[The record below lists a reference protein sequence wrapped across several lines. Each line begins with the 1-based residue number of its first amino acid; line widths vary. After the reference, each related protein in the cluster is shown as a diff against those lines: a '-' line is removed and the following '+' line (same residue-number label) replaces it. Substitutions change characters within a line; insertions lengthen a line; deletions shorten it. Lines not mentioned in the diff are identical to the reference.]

1 VKPAIVVLWI
11 LSIALAVGLTHLA
24 GPKQDDVEPS
34 LSGSLEKAFREFD
47 PIRRPYLITRA
58 LQDLGPDDLPELIRV
73 LEHQNMGI
81 EPEEVELI
89 MIAWTSFDAPGAY
102 QWAIEGPKN
111 WQTTLAKNAMYGWG
125 FHDGREAI
133 RVAEAIEEDS
143 DFKEMMKQNAL
154 QGWLRG
160 EDKDGV
166 SEYIATFPDLKR
178 RGRLFFLLAGEIVMS
193 KGPEAAMRWVEGVD
207 DDAPNNL
214 KLGTFN
220 HVAKMVASTDPER
233 AAEWFLEHRTRPY
246 SEGALAGVALRWVQ
260 NHDRPAAFE
269 WLLAMSDDG
278 LREGER
284 EDAIAQ
290 GFRTWMQNGP
300 NAAQEWLLAAL
311 PNPALEIAIRE
322 TIKRLLPTD
331 PRSAMEW
338 TRRLSDETKRN
349 SESLRVGLRWRNR
362 DPEAFGEWLKESD
375 LPEETRQI
383 ILAAPQP
390 PRRRPARLRAQPE
403 PEQPE
408 SASGL

>member
-1 VKPAIVVLWI
+1 VKPAFVVLWI
-11 LSIALAVGLTHLA
+11 LSIVLAVGLTRLA
-24 GPKQDDVEPS
+24 GPHPDDDIEPS

-89 MIAWTSFDAPGAY
+89 MLAWTSFDAPGAY
-102 QWAIEGPKN
+102 KWAIEGPKN

-125 FHDGREAI
+125 YHDGREAI
-133 RVAEAIEEDS
+133 RVAEAIEEES
-143 DFKEMMKQNAL
+143 DFKEMMKHNAI

-160 EDKDGV
+160 EDKEGV
-166 SEYIATFPDLKR
+166 SEYIATYPDLKR

-193 KGPEAAMRWVEGVD
+193 KGPEAAMRWVGGID

-220 HVAKMVASTDPER
+220 HVAKMVATKDPKL
-233 AAEWFLEHRTRPY
+233 AGEWVLEHGKRPY
-246 SEGALAGVALRWVQ
+246 SEGALSGVALRWVQ

-269 WLLAMSDDG
+269 WLLSLDEDE
-278 LREGER
+278 LLEGER

-290 GFRTWMQNGP
+290 GFRTWMQSGP
-300 NAAQEWLLAAL
+300 IAAQEWLLAAL
-311 PNPALEIAIRE
+311 PNPALQPAIRE
-322 TIKRLLPTD
+322 AIKRLAAAD
-331 PRSAMEW
+331 PGLAMEW
-338 TRRLSDETKRN
+338 VGRLDDEEERKV
-349 SESLRVGLRWRNR
+349 ESIRVGLRWRKKE
-362 DPEAFGEWLKESD
+362 PAVFGEWLEESD
-375 LPEETRQI
+375 LSEEIRQT

-390 PRRRPARLRAQPE
+390 QRRAVRKRSQPE
-403 PEQPE
+403 PESP
-408 SASGL
+408 SGL